1 MGAANKVPGVSG
13 GIVAF
18 VAGFYEELIYS
29 LQKINLKA
37 FTILI
42 RRGWSPFYQYTNGRF
57 LVLLFSGVLISYF
70 SVSLILDY
78 LIKNFEMQVLGVFFG
93 MILASLYFIY
103 FQLEKWNFK
112 TFLFFLIGLSIGI
125 VIMLSKPSPENDD
138 LMFVLFCGII
148 SVSGMTLPGLSGSFL
163 LLLLGNYT
171 LLLVDAVNAIYYTLT
186 DVIWLEFEF
195 IEDHSRMKL
204 LQLAFIFFVG
214 SIAGLIM
221 FSNVLNFVLK
231 KFKHLTL
238 ATITGFIAGSL
249 GVIWPWRNE
258 VFMKDNLGEVL
269 YNTFGNPIVEYYDY
283 YLPDF
288 FNTDFWFIT
297 LFIILGIFIV
307 SLLEK
312 YGVQKNKIK
321 RYGLIGRNIAYSFS
335 RGYFKQKF
343 ETENLEKC
351 TYENFDLNEIQ
362 ELNKILTKKNIYGLN
377 VTTPFKREV
386 VPFLDRLSPTAEKM
400 NAVNT
405 IKFHKDGTSVVI
417 IRMYMDFKNHYW
429 KSSVPHQKSIDPR
442 NWRGFLCSSFCDE
455 EIKYRVYLYF

>member
-1 MGAANKVPGVSG
+1 MDFGKKKKYNSSKVSQNNSSFRKDLILVFKGIAMGAANKVPGVSG

-29 LQKINLKA
+29 FQKINLKA

-57 LVLLFSGVLISYF
+57 LVLLFLGVLISYF

-112 TFLFFLIGLSIGI
+112 TFLFFLIGFSIGI
-125 VIMLSKPSPENDD
+125 VIMLSKPSSENDD

-214 SIAGLIM
+214 SIAGLVI

-269 YNTFGNPIVEYYDY
+269 YKTFGNPIVEYYDY

-312 YGVQKNKIK
+312 YGVQRK
-321 RYGLIGRNIAYSFS
+321 
-335 RGYFKQKF
+335 
-343 ETENLEKC
+343 
-351 TYENFDLNEIQ
+351 
-362 ELNKILTKKNIYGLN
+362 
-377 VTTPFKREV
+377 
-386 VPFLDRLSPTAEKM
+386 
-400 NAVNT
+400 
-405 IKFHKDGTSVVI
+405 
-417 IRMYMDFKNHYW
+417 
-429 KSSVPHQKSIDPR
+429 
-442 NWRGFLCSSFCDE
+442 
-455 EIKYRVYLYF
+455 